1 MVETI
6 VIASSSSEDKMEP
19 HKCKQCGNIV
29 EYKNEQPY
37 SISYLANFWCK
48 TCDAWK
54 FPHNVMEVKDV

>member
-1 MVETI
+1 
-6 VIASSSSEDKMEP
+6 MEP

-29 EYKNEQPY
+29 EYKNEHPY

-54 FPHNVMEVKDV
+54 FPHNVEEVRGDD